1 MQYKCM
7 QFKCVEGGRYRH
19 GSSVLDLGTSR
30 ADRNC
35 TGGHLLRSVGD
46 LLWGGSIGILLRSI
60 GDLLNRGSVLDLGT
74 SRADRNCTGGHL
86 LRSVGDL
93 LNRGRGVGDLLNR
106 GSVLGANGA
115 GHDRGRSSGVGD
127 LLDRG
132 SVLGLGGNSDDGL
145 RSGGDDGLRS
155 GGDDGLRSGG
165 DDGDAPCGG
174 SVGGINSH
182 LSIVLGL
189 DTNKQRE
196 YNTVHTDFRQIS
208 NI

>member
-7 QFKCVEGGRYRH
+7 RFKCVEGGRYRH
-19 GSSVLDLGTSR
+19 RSSVLLGGCR

-46 LLWGGSIGILLRSI
+46 LLWGGSIGILLRDS
-60 GDLLNRGSVLDLGT
+60 GLLNRSSVPDLGG
-74 SRADRNCTGGHL
+74 SRGERDSAG
-86 LRSVGDL
+86 SS
-93 LNRGRGVGDLLNR
+93 GVGDLLNR
-106 GSVLGANGA
+106 GSVLG
-115 GHDRGRSSGVGD
+115 
-127 LLDRG
+127 
-132 SVLGLGGNSDDGL
+132 LGGNGSGHGDGL

-165 DDGDAPCGG
+165 DDGLRSGDDSDRLGSGGDGDSPCGG

-189 DTNKQRE
+189 DNNKQRE